1 MTAKDIMTKNV
12 VTVKKDTPVEE
23 IINVLLTKGISGV
36 PVIDD
41 ENNLVG
47 VVSEADLIYKEKSVL
62 PISSYL
68 NNKKKFMKDYRK
80 VFATKADEI
89 MTANVITATED
100 TTVEELATVML
111 EKRIKRIPIVQNKK
125 LVGIVSRADIIKT
138 LF

>member
-1 MTAKDIMTKNV
+1 VTAKDIMTKNV